1 MAMKHSAWILV
12 FLALPTVARSQ
23 TDSSARPRSPLCWRG
38 KPKPQC
44 GSFWITEVS
53 GEYSFATTQT
63 RYRFDYGSY
72 VNSYSRPDVSS
83 QMLWT
88 VGPMFNT
95 SPTRALGGT
104 ISAGFVND
112 GSRIA
117 VEARRRY
124 WTSLGS
130 GIDVS
135 AGALRENV
143 PVLPNQ
149 FQHAQ
154 YGTTAGVYVVGGD
167 LIHINAHADVLLT
180 GGRLRAGGTGGGGF
194 GGYAAIG
201 ATVLLGALTMAV
213 LIAFARSGDF

>member
-1 MAMKHSAWILV
+1 MKHSAWILV
-12 FLALPTVARSQ
+12 FLALPTVARAQ
-23 TDSSARPRSPLCWRG
+23 TDSSARPRNSLCWRG
-38 KPKPQC
+38 KPAPQC
-44 GSFWITEVS
+44 GSFWITEIS
-53 GEYSFATTQT
+53 GEFSYATTQT
-63 RYRFDYGSY
+63 HYRFDYGSY

-83 QMLWT
+83 QVLWT

-124 WTSLGS
+124 WIPGG

-135 AGALRENV
+135 AGPLRENL

-149 FQHAQ
+149 FEHAQ

-180 GGRLRAGGTGGGGF
+180 GGRVRAGGTLGGGF

-201 ATVLLGALTMAV
+201 ATVLLGALTAAV
-213 LIAFARSGDF
+213 LIEFARSGDF